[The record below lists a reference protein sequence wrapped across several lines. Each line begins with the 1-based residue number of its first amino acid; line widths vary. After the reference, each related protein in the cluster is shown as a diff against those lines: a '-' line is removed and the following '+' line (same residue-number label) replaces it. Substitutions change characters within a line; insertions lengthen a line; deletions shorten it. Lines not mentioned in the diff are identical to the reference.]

1 MPAGKEVPPPKH
13 LHARPALEETEARP
27 VRTLA
32 QSAHAPADGIVHA
45 TRVVRSWDGQRTRH
59 SAEELGGTPQTVR
72 ARRHAF
78 NERGREGLG
87 MQPGAGRKPRLTQRE
102 RRTILALVKRPP
114 AGQPTDDLTGERAA
128 PTPAGEP
135 EWTRETLSAAAQ
147 ARGIQVARRHVRRL
161 CRRAG
166 GRGRRTRRWATRTD
180 PDCAPQGRASSRAPP
195 PP

>member
-13 LHARPALEETEARP
+13 LHAPPALEETEARP

-32 QSAHAPADGIVHA
+32 ESAHAAGDGIVPG

-72 ARRHAF
+72 ARWHAF

-87 MQPGAGRKPRLTQRE
+87 MQPGAGRKPRLAQRE

-114 AGQPTDDLTGERAA
+114 AGQPTDDLTGEPAA

-135 EWTRETLSAAAQ
+135 EGPRETLSAAAQ
-147 ARGIQVARRHVRRL
+147 ARGIQVARRHVRRSCL
-161 CRRAG
+161 RACVRRL
-166 GRGRRTRRWATRTD
+166 RTLR
-180 PDCAPQGRASSRAPP
+180 
-195 PP
+195 

>member
-13 LHARPALEETEARP
+13 LHAPPALEETEARP

-32 QSAHAPADGIVHA
+32 QSAHAPADWILHA

-114 AGQPTDDLTGERAA
+114 PGQPTDDLTGERAA
-128 PTPAGEP
+128 PTPAGKP
-135 EWTRETLSAAAQ
+135 EWTRETLSPAAH
-147 ARGIQVARRHVRRL
+147 ARGIHVAPRHRPPL
-161 CRRAG
+161 C
-166 GRGRRTRRWATRTD
+166 
-180 PDCAPQGRASSRAPP
+180 PP
-195 PP
+195 P